1 MNLTSPRIPESQVS
15 FFLFQILSIV
25 KEFHSQHRVV
35 KGIQPQKFFFNK
47 SGFLVYRDSSFSP
60 SLFDQQNSQR
70 NCLQGDVVYFSPGFL
85 ASNLLDF
92 SFDFWSIGV
101 LLIFLLDLE
110 PPLANLNS
118 IQQTFQIVKSKG
130 FLPQREVSDS
140 VRDFLGICFDHN
152 NKSIRIED
160 LINSEFISKRVARED
175 YQKYVMQILDLRN
188 TDKSE
193 HTQKCERE

>member
-1 MNLTSPRIPESQVS
+1 M
-15 FFLFQILSIV
+15 
-25 KEFHSQHRVV
+25 
-35 KGIQPQKFFFNK
+35 
-47 SGFLVYRDSSFSP
+47 
-60 SLFDQQNSQR
+60 
-70 NCLQGDVVYFSPGFL
+70 
-85 ASNLLDF
+85 
-92 SFDFWSIGV
+92 
-101 LLIFLLDLE
+101 IFLLDLE

-140 VRDFLGICFDHN
+140 VRDFLRICFDHN

-160 LINSEFISKRVARED
+160 LINSEFISKRVTRED

-193 HTQKCERE
+193 QTQKCERE